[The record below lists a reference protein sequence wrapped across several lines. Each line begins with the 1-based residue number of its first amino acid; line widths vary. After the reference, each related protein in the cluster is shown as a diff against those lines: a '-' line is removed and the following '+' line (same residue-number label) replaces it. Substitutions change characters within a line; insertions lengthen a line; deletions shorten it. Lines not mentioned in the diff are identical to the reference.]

1 MNATSQTPTQD
12 FDNTPP
18 PAGGYRCVT
27 CKDWRTL
34 TIGPDPYHP
43 DAEIPCP
50 DCAPAPA
57 PLVRPFVA
65 ALGTPWLPGS
75 S

>member
-1 MNATSQTPTQD
+1 MRQTSQTPD
-12 FDNTPP
+12 LDDTPP

-34 TIGPDPYHP
+34 TVGPDPYHP
-43 DAEIPCP
+43 DALIPCP
-50 DCAPAPA
+50 DCAPAS
-57 PLVRPFVA
+57 LVRPFVA
-65 ALGTPWLPGS
+65 ALGTLWTPGS